1 MTPTPVSTPKGAFLL
16 PSLLLTSDRVSS
28 ASSEYGL
35 IPGSVE
41 PDAATNQGYLILNP
55 SGTPTTALTMD
66 VKLQRG
72 GNPTGYATPID
83 GTPGA
88 SIIGKPTSATSSQ
101 WRGYNDTIYL
111 TYARNILGATVSSD
125 YPGFSRPR
133 ELGNGSLGFCYLN
146 RDTTPVLKFAYK
158 ASRTD
163 GFTHVTILTSGSPY
177 TLVDDC
183 APDFVALPSGRLVCF
198 FGVSGLA
205 SEVIAYYSDDHG
217 ATWALWSLD
226 TFVPLS
232 SARMLCAEYTQG
244 AICLVVG
251 RSAAGSA
258 INPKIYWSADGGQS
272 FSYTDTFN
280 GGLPATT
287 VSATGQVILAC
298 DDTTS
303 PNASVYIYSVGIGA
317 GADQIIASGTVAAAA
332 PVHTLVTRDDGVLFG
347 FNGGIYGPSSYIRAR
362 ISLDHGQSWHGYE
375 FASGTSL
382 EILGYNGYSS
392 FNRGWRTFRAGSWAG
407 QIVVLAGTKGA
418 TSSLDD
424 SLQELYFGGWDDL
437 TEAPKGATSGL
448 TPGYASPEGGIYLA
462 SDTPDAFGWTKNDVG
477 AGATIALGSDGLSIT
492 ATAVNNSN
500 YTAPSTIFSTGA
512 TPAEGSVRMRFWFK
526 WGGTG
531 TGLVPGRSHL
541 LYSVG
546 DGVNRQWFTVNFGPD
561 QMSIRD
567 NTGQLAVC
575 TSVSS
580 QFTAWT
586 EVFVAFRHD
595 YPSAGSGKA
604 SVWYRVAGSVY
615 WTALVTNQTIAEEAG
630 VATQELS
637 FGGTVGGA
645 CTWYVSGLTFAT
657 DDNGLVGGFTN
668 PTDLAG
674 RPVSPLAD
682 MQLVYGL
689 RLKGAGHLGVKGDTY
704 DLATAYSYP
713 ATRLVESLSP
723 SSFWRSSADNTDV
736 NVVFAC
742 GVADIFEADTVA
754 IFGTNFRTAT
764 LQAHSSDSW
773 GSPSVSISLDATIKT
788 ISGIS
793 AGMRGRIRL
802 NASELT
808 PHQYRSTEGNRWYL
822 EVAGTSTTVYE
833 ITDNDADTIL
843 VEGIDFTT
851 LVGTETLRIFTDR
864 MSAQFGRFGYRY
876 MRLLVSS
883 QDTSDGYYR
892 AGTLVIGKRVEISTP
907 YAQGFRERTDY
918 RIQVTEGVAG
928 QRWMSKRGPQRRT
941 LEIAWDPLY
950 RPLQPWT
957 QALQAIHDASEGA
970 LRGVVHWRDLA
981 KANDVR
987 LYTIKTPFVLE
998 NIHNEGQEAMDRP
1011 AQVTLEEVL

>member
-41 PDAATNQGYLILNP
+41 PDAANQGYLILSP

-66 VKLQRG
+66 IKLQRG

-163 GFTHVTILTSGSPY
+163 GFTHVTILTSGSPH

-183 APDFVALPSGRLVCF
+183 APDFVVLPSGRLVCF

-272 FSYTDTFN
+272 FSYTDTFT
-280 GGLPATT
+280 GGVPATT

-303 PNASVYIYSVGIGA
+303 PNAPITIYSVGIGA
-317 GADQIIASGTVAAAA
+317 GADEIIDSGTVAAAA

-526 WGGTG
+526 WGSGA
-531 TGLVPGRSHL
+531 GLVAGRSR
-541 LYSVG
+541 LYYAVS
-546 DGVNRQWFTVNFGPD
+546 DGANLQWFSVNFGPD

-567 NTGQLAVC
+567 NSGLVVSSA
-575 TSVSS
+575 SVSG
-580 QFTAWT
+580 QFAAWT

-595 YPSAGSGKA
+595 YPSAGSGKI
-604 SVWYRVAGSVY
+604 SVWYRIAGATY
-615 WTALVTNQTIAEEAG
+615 WTALATNTTIAEQAG
-630 VATQELS
+630 ATTQELS
-637 FGGTVGGA
+637 FGGTVGSA

-657 DDNGLVGGFTN
+657 DDNGMVGGFTN

-674 RPVSPLAD
+674 RPVSPLSE

-689 RLKGAGHLGVKGDTY
+689 RVSAGGHLGVKGDTY
-704 DLATAYSYP
+704 DLATGYSYP
-713 ATRLVESLSP
+713 ATRLVENLRP
-723 SSFWRSSADNTDV
+723 SSFWRSSADGADTNIVLD
-736 NVVFAC
+736 C
-742 GVADIFEADTVA
+742 GVSDIFEADTIA
-754 IFGTNFRTAT
+754 LFGTNFRTAT

-773 GSPSVSISLDATIKT
+773 GSPSVSVSLDATVLA
-788 ISGIS
+788 ISGLS

-802 NASELT
+802 NTGDSLT
-808 PHQYRSTEGNRWYL
+808 PHQYRSTEGARWYL

-883 QDTSDGYYR
+883 QDTSNGYYR